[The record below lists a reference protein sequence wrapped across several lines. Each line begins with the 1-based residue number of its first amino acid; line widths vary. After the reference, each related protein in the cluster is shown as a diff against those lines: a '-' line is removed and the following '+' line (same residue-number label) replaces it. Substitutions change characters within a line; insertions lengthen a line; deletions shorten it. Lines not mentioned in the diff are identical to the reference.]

1 MLRYEEG
8 TGEEDPAR
16 PSNRNENLLFS
27 KAQLSAYEK
36 LPVFMEGICEE
47 LERDWQENVSYSS
60 ISKEA
65 AADAGINLDEYSK
78 SKFIYDYVRDLRDKV
93 HNRKPSYGLQE
104 VFKIFAVVTLRQVL
118 TQVTAKVHNTG
129 VD

>member
-8 TGEEDPAR
+8 TGEEDPAK

-47 LERDWQENVSYSS
+47 LERDWQENVS
-60 ISKEA
+60 
-65 AADAGINLDEYSK
+65 
-78 SKFIYDYVRDLRDKV
+78 
-93 HNRKPSYGLQE
+93 
-104 VFKIFAVVTLRQVL
+104 
-118 TQVTAKVHNTG
+118 
-129 VD
+129 